1 MVLTVHPVGT
11 HCHARE
17 CQALSSHSLYGLFCE
32 VWNDWVL
39 NGQGHVYSLLFFI
52 LNLYNEG
59 DTCIIT
65 NPDKRRRNS
74 ITQYRGR
81 SLRWLKTQKHRLFLI

>member
-1 MVLTVHPVGT
+1 MVLTVYPVGT

-17 CQALSSHSLYGLFCE
+17 GQALSSHSVRGLFCD
-32 VWNDWVL
+32 VQKDWVM
-39 NGQGHVYSLLFFI
+39 NTRSYVFSVFFI

-65 NPDKRRRNS
+65 GPDK
-74 ITQYRGR
+74 
-81 SLRWLKTQKHRLFLI
+81 LR